1 MNGSPKTN
9 ANGDLFGKIGDTTA
23 TTLSRSLF
31 FATNVGLHKQKDWA
45 CGLQFRFAWAREFT
59 NVVSKK
65 P

>member
-31 FATNVGLHKQKDWA
+31 FCNKCWTSQTKRLGVWL
-45 CGLQFRFAWAREFT
+45 T
-59 NVVSKK
+59 I
-65 P
+65 